1 MLGQSKKSRKRILT
15 RNGLIQLL
23 ILGLL
28 ASRTVKKINV
38 LLFKTPSSCYFI
50 IAVLTEYYSS
60 KPVSSP
66 NVTLVPCPDNW
77 KHCAQSDFY
86 KNDMLITLC
95 IY

>member
-50 IAVLTEYYSS
+50 IAVLTEYYSLQTS
-60 KPVSSP
+60 LLPQCHPGAMSRQ
-66 NVTLVPCPDNW
+66 LEALCPE
-77 KHCAQSDFY
+77 
-86 KNDMLITLC
+86 
-95 IY
+95 